1 MLGIATIGEAAAL
14 PALRGFLDDMMRCEI
29 APTLKGIPDVGL
41 EGYRHRFLGRVVNPE
56 LPQLTRQVAMDG
68 SQKLPQR
75 LLATIRERL
84 RGGDDIR
91 RLALAVAAW
100 LHYLRGVDETG
111 ARHSIQDPLA
121 APLAKLLARADV
133 AARAA
138 APNQAALRRAM
149 VLAGYRPVFGDLGK
163 KPVFI
168 AALAAQLETLRE
180 HGVLHALQEVAREP
194 QAAAPIADEGEAAVA
209 ASVREPAGVGA

>member
-1 MLGIATIGEAAAL
+1 
-14 PALRGFLDDMMRCEI
+14 
-29 APTLKGIPDVGL
+29 
-41 EGYRHRFLGRVVNPE
+41 
-56 LPQLTRQVAMDG
+56 
-68 SQKLPQR
+68 
-75 LLATIRERL
+75 
-84 RGGDDIR
+84 
-91 RLALAVAAW
+91 
-100 LHYLRGVDETG
+100 
-111 ARHSIQDPLA
+111 
-121 APLAKLLARADV
+121 
-133 AARAA
+133 
-138 APNQAALRRAM
+138 